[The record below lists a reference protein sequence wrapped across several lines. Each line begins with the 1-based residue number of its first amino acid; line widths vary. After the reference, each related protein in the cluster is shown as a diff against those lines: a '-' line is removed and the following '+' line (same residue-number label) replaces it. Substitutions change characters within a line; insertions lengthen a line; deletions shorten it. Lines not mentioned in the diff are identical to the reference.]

1 MTYVIKIQKSQVGKA
16 KSANLKL
23 SFFFSGDICKIVTC
37 QGFQHQAAW
46 RPRAESI
53 PWRERNWERE
63 QEIEESNWDIQVGQM
78 LRKLGV
84 PFVVVL
90 NFLFCIRV

>member
-37 QGFQHQAAW
+37 QGFQHQAA
-46 RPRAESI
+46 
-53 PWRERNWERE
+53 
-63 QEIEESNWDIQVGQM
+63 
-78 LRKLGV
+78 
-84 PFVVVL
+84 
-90 NFLFCIRV
+90 